1 MGFRIGFGYDL
12 HRLTDDR
19 PLILG
24 GIQIPYEKGLEGHS
38 DADVLLHAIT
48 DAMLGALALGDIG
61 KFYPDTDPGNKNIDS
76 KVILADID
84 NIVKKKG
91 YIIVN
96 VDTTVIAE
104 VPKLLPYILEIRKS
118 ISRILKIDT
127 EKISVKATT
136 NEGMGYLGE
145 KKAIAVHAV
154 VLLTGNEGD

>member
-1 MGFRIGFGYDL
+1 MSFRIGFGYDL
-12 HRLTDDR
+12 HGLTDGR

-24 GIQIPYEKGLEGHS
+24 GIRIPYEKGLKGHS

-61 KFYPDTDPGNKNIDS
+61 KYYPDTDPENKDIDS
-76 KVILADID
+76 KVILTDI
-84 NIVKKKG
+84 NMLVKEKG
-91 YIIVN
+91 YEIEN

-104 VPKLLPYILEIRKS
+104 APKLLPYIPEIRKS
-118 ISRILKIDT
+118 IASVLKIDT
-127 EKISVKATT
+127 ERISIKATT

-154 VLLTGNEGD
+154 VLLTGNKGD